1 MTQNTTAIVKMTQ
14 EYMMVN
20 KLLPFLLIICAGL
33 SNDQIP
39 GKIQKRPILLKGGIL
54 HTVSTEV
61 LDGYDI
67 LFAKGK
73 IVRIEKNIM
82 ASPETDVYDV
92 FGKHIVPSYIAP
104 ITRLGLVEIG
114 LVRQSVDYAERGSIN
129 PNVKANVSYNP
140 DSELIPV
147 TRSNGVLIAN
157 SVPAGGRISG
167 QSSVMM
173 LDGWTWEQATLKHPS
188 GLHIN
193 WPSMK
198 INYGKNVK
206 KSEKKQREDI
216 QKSIRDLDDM
226 IRNIRAYFRR
236 VKQRNRIADERQKAD
251 LRLEAMIPFVIEKK
265 SIFIHANEAR
275 QIESAVNWA
284 GKNDLKIIIVGGTD
298 SWRLTDLLVK
308 NNIPVILDKVEKVP
322 MRRFEPVHLPYKTP
336 FLLKEGGV
344 QFCLNT
350 RIGYPHDGNV
360 RNLPNEAMRAA
371 ANGLQ
376 KSEALRSI
384 TLSTAEILDID
395 DLVGSLDV
403 GKDATFFISDKAPM
417 EMSPK
422 VLMAFIQGREVDL
435 SDRQKML
442 YKKYQEKYR
451 RLGQLNP

>member
-1 MTQNTTAIVKMTQ
+1 
-14 EYMMVN
+14 
-20 KLLPFLLIICAGL
+20 
-33 SNDQIP
+33 
-39 GKIQKRPILLKGGIL
+39 
-54 HTVSTEV
+54 
-61 LDGYDI
+61 
-67 LFAKGK
+67 
-73 IVRIEKNIM
+73 
-82 ASPETDVYDV
+82 
-92 FGKHIVPSYIAP
+92 
-104 ITRLGLVEIG
+104 
-114 LVRQSVDYAERGSIN
+114 
-129 PNVKANVSYNP
+129 
-140 DSELIPV
+140 
-147 TRSNGVLIAN
+147 
-157 SVPAGGRISG
+157 
-167 QSSVMM
+167 
-173 LDGWTWEQATLKHPS
+173 
-188 GLHIN
+188 
-193 WPSMK
+193 MK

-226 IRNIRAYFRR
+226 IRNSRAYFLRI
-236 VKQRNRIADERQKAD
+236 KQRNRIADERQKAD

-336 FLLKEGGV
+336 F
-344 QFCLNT
+344 
-350 RIGYPHDGNV
+350 
-360 RNLPNEAMRAA
+360 MRAA
-371 ANGLQ
+371 AYGLQ

-384 TLSTAEILDID
+384 TLSAAEILDID

-451 RLGQLNP
+451 RLGQLKP

>member
-1 MTQNTTAIVKMTQ
+1 M
-14 EYMMVN
+14 N
-20 KLLPFLLIICAGL
+20 KFIFSLLLTSIIL

-39 GKIQKRPILLKGGIL
+39 GEVQKRPILLKGGIL
-54 HTVSTEV
+54 HTVSTEI

-67 LFAKGK
+67 LFSKGK

-92 FGKHIVPSYIAP
+92 FGKHIIPSYIAP
-104 ITRLGLVEIG
+104 ITRIGLVEVG
-114 LVRQSVDYAERGSIN
+114 LVRQSVDYAERGLIN

-157 SVPAGGRISG
+157 SVPTGGRISG

-193 WPSMK
+193 WPSMI
-198 INYGKNVK
+198 INYNKTIK

-216 QKSIRDLDDM
+216 QKSIRDLDD
-226 IRNIRAYFRR
+226 IVRNVRAYFKRI
-236 VKQRNRIADERQKAD
+236 KQRNRMADERQKVD
-251 LRLEAMIPFVIEKK
+251 LRLESMIPYIIEKK
-265 SIFIHANEAR
+265 SIYIHANKAR
-275 QIESAVNWA
+275 QIQSAIKWA
-284 GKNDLKIIIVGGTD
+284 NQNNLKIIIVGGAD

-308 NNIPVILDKVEKVP
+308 NNIPVILDQVEKVP
-322 MRRFEPVHLPYKTP
+322 TRRFEPIHQPYKTP

-350 RIGYPHDGNV
+350 RTGYPHDGNV

-371 ANGLQ
+371 AYGLT
-376 KSEALRSI
+376 KPEALRSI
-384 TLSTAEILDID
+384 TLSAAEILNID
-395 DLVGSLDV
+395 ELVGSLDV

-422 VLMAFIQGREVDL
+422 ILMAFIQGKEVDL
-435 SDRQKML
+435 NDRQKML

-451 RLGQLNP
+451 RLGQLKP

>member
-1 MTQNTTAIVKMTQ
+1 MNRM
-14 EYMMVN
+14 
-20 KLLPFLLIICAGL
+20 FRIILFILSLGF

-39 GKIQKRPILLKGGIL
+39 GEQQKRPILLKGGIL

-61 LDGYDI
+61 LDGFDL
-67 LFAKGK
+67 LFSKGK

-104 ITRLGLVEIG
+104 ITRIGLVEAG
-114 LVRQSVDYAERGSIN
+114 LVKQSVDYQERGEIN

-167 QSSVMM
+167 QSSIMM

-193 WPSMK
+193 WPSMR
-198 INYGKNVK
+198 INYK
-206 KSEKKQREDI
+206 KDEKTQLEDI
-216 QKSIRDLDDM
+216 QKSLREIDN
-226 IRNIRAYFRR
+226 IVRNVRAYFQRI
-236 VKQRNRIADERQKAD
+236 KQRNRSVTQKQKTD
-251 LRLEAMIPFVIEKK
+251 LRLESMIPFIIEKK
-265 SIFIHANEAR
+265 RIFIHANEAR
-275 QIESAVNWA
+275 QIESAINWA
-284 GKNDLKIIIVGGTD
+284 KINKLKIVIVGGTD
-298 SWRLTDLLVK
+298 SWRLPDLLVK

-322 MRRFEPVHLPYKTP
+322 MRRFEPIHTPYKTP
-336 FLLKEGGV
+336 FLLKKSGV

-371 ANGLQ
+371 AYGLE
-376 KSEALRSI
+376 KSDALRSI
-384 TLSTAEILDID
+384 TLSTAEILEID
-395 DLVGSLDV
+395 HLVGSLDI

-417 EMSPK
+417 EMAPK
-422 VLMAFIQGREVDL
+422 ILMAFIQGREVDL
-435 SDRQKML
+435 NNHQKLL

-451 RLGQLNP
+451 RLGQLKQ